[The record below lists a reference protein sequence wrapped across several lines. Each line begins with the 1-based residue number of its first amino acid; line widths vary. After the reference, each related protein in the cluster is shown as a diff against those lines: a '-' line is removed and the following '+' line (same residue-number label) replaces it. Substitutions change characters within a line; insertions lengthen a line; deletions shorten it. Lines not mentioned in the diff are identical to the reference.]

1 MNEIPL
7 KLTEQTWLIKHVTTF
22 DYIDKISIV
31 LSAAS
36 GGVCIISSVSVVRA
50 PVEIEGASFISKF
63 SLTTGIIKK
72 LLSIIRNKKKK
83 KYDKILMLAKSKL
96 NSIETLLSQALIDME
111 ISHEEF
117 ITFVNERDK
126 YKKNF
131 KKWRK

>member
-126 YKKNF
+126 YKKNL

>member
-96 NSIETLLSQALIDME
+96 NSIETLLSQALIDTE

-126 YKKNF
+126 YKKNL

>member
-72 LLSIIRNKKKK
+72 LLSIIRNKKKQ
-83 KYDKILMLAKSKL
+83 KYKILMLAKSKL

-126 YKKNF
+126 YKKNL